1 MANKD
6 SVVDISSNTQVYKLY
21 NKKGRVRRILCL
33 VFSILFLLG
42 GSGLVYYYTILNSM
56 NFVDISK
63 DPDTGSKQTGATTPT
78 VGELNGSG
86 TQLTVGD
93 GQLLQ
98 DSKVLNVMLFGED
111 NKGEDEHGRTD
122 TMIMM
127 SIDNRHKKLKL
138 TSFQRDTYV
147 YIPGYGNNKINA
159 AYTYGGPK
167 LTIETI
173 EANFGIKVD
182 RYAVVDFDSFIDII
196 DTLHGIDMEVTA
208 DEIAYI
214 NYQMYK
220 NGQSDE
226 WSTIKDSPG
235 IVHLNGQEALWYARN
250 RGLTKGEDDNEIGLD
265 GDDWDRT
272 SRQRKLLETMFNRF
286 KSADLGQ
293 IISIV
298 SSVGPM
304 ITTNL
309 KKDEI
314 TALISHSLTYLSYE
328 VEQYYVP
335 TEGLWYYN
343 DNTDVGSVIEIANMD
358 AQRLAFAQFI
368 YEDAL
373 TSPTGETYP
382 APTTLPAGS
391 PATTPQT
398 TGTPTAPQ
406 F

>member
-1 MANKD
+1 MAKQDN
-6 SVVDISSNTQVYKLY
+6 VVDISSNTQVFKLY

-42 GSGLVYYYTILNSM
+42 GSGLVYYYSVLNSM
-56 NFVDISK
+56 NFVDISPNSNTPNK
-63 DPDTGSKQTGATTPT
+63 TQQNATTPSI
-78 VGELNGSG
+78 GELNGNG

-111 NKGEDEHGRTD
+111 NKGEDDHGRTD
-122 TMIMM
+122 TMILM

-138 TSFQRDTYV
+138 TSFQRDTLV
-147 YIPGYGNNKINA
+147 YIPGYGTNRINA

-167 LTIETI
+167 LTISTI
-173 EANFGIKVD
+173 EANFGIKID
-182 RYAVVDFDSFIDII
+182 RYAVVDFDSFISII
-196 DTLHGIDMEVTA
+196 DTLGGIDIEVTE
-208 DEIAYI
+208 DEITYI

-226 WSTIKDSPG
+226 WSTIKDKAG

-265 GDDWDRT
+265 GDDWMRT
-272 SRQRKLLETMFNRF
+272 SRQRKLLETLFNRF

-298 SSVGPM
+298 SQVGPM
-304 ITTNL
+304 ITTNF

-314 TALISHSLTYLSYE
+314 TALVSHALTYLSYE
-328 VEQYYVP
+328 VAQYYVP
-335 TEGLWYYN
+335 TEGLWGYK
-343 DNTDVGSVIEIANMD
+343 DDFILDGVTISVIEITDMD
-358 AQRLAFAQFI
+358 AQRIALAQFI
-368 YEDAL
+368 YEDTLRDSNGNTFPAPV
-373 TSPTGETYP
+373 TN
-382 APTTLPAGS
+382 APTTQ
-391 PATTPQT
+391 ATQ
-398 TGTPTAPQ
+398 
-406 F
+406 